1 VTAPNDKI
9 VHRYDDIEEE
19 DNHLPNWWLFIL
31 FSTTIFMFGYWF
43 VYHTLKVLPSPPV
56 EYATEIDALKK
67 ARIAANP
74 MSDDALAAIA
84 RDPAMIEEGKKVFA
98 STCASCHGP
107 EAAGLVGPNLTDN
120 YWIHGA
126 KPTDIAKSMT
136 EGYPEKG
143 MPSWGPILG
152 AEKVRKVTA
161 FILSIRNTNVAGG
174 KAPQGDPV
182 N

>member
-1 VTAPNDKI
+1 MNAPNDKI
-9 VHRYDDIEEE
+9 VRRYDDIEEE

-31 FSTTIFMFGYWF
+31 FSTIVFMFGYWF
-43 VYHTLKVLPSPPV
+43 VYHTLKLLPSPPV
-56 EYATEIDALKK
+56 EYANEIDALKK
-67 ARIAANP
+67 ARNAANP
-74 MSDDALAAIA
+74 MSDDALASLAK
-84 RDPAMIEEGKKVFA
+84 DPAIVAEGKQVFA

-120 YWIHGA
+120 YWLHGA
-126 KPTDIAKSMT
+126 NPTDIAKSMT
-136 EGYPEKG
+136 DGYPEKG